1 MSKIKKIN
9 PLVEAMKTKN
19 VFVRIPSNGILEYDH
34 SIFSTSTKDEIGI
47 TGRSSKD
54 ELRFHVPDALMNG
67 KAVSE
72 CIESCVEEVND
83 ADGLYLP
90 DVYTLLLGIKLA
102 SGEKTYDIE
111 AKCPNCE
118 KKGSFTREIE
128 PLLDDAT
135 LLYEEVKVDLD
146 NGITIY
152 LAPNTWG
159 FYNSVNERL
168 FRQQYMLKVITDGIK
183 SNELDEKDAVEQ
195 VNKIYENLLKYKHD
209 LIANCIRVAT
219 LPDGREIDDKEQIRE
234 FVDCFTTEQIT
245 LMKEKIDF
253 LNNKLGIDETF
264 PVVCS
269 DCAHEWDITK
279 LEYDPSI
286 FFGRNFSTQTK
297 AK

>member
-1 MSKIKKIN
+1 MTKIKKIN

-19 VFVRIPSNGILEYDH
+19 VFVRIPSNGVLEYPPE
-34 SIFSTSTKDEIGI
+34 IFSTSTKEELGI
-47 TGRSSKD
+47 TGRTSKD

-67 KAVSE
+67 KAVSG

-111 AKCPNCE
+111 AICPKCS
-118 KKGSFTREIE
+118 KKWSFTREIE
-128 PLLDDAT
+128 PLIEDAK
-135 LLYEEVKVDLD
+135 LLYEEVQVEFD
-146 NGITIY
+146 NGIVVF

-159 FYNSVNERL
+159 FFNEVNQKL
-168 FRQQYMLKVITDGIK
+168 FRQQYMLKVISDGIK
-183 SNELDEKDAVEQ
+183 KGELEEKDAAEQ
-195 VNKIYENLLKYKHD
+195 VNVIYDNLLKYKHD
-209 LIANCIRVAT
+209 LIANCIRHVV

-234 FVDCFTTEQIT
+234 FVDCFKTDQIT
-245 LMKEKIDF
+245 VMKEKIDF
-253 LNNKLGIDETF
+253 LNNELGIEETF

-269 DCAHEWDITK
+269 DCGHEWDITK

-286 FFGRNFSTQTK
+286 FFGRNFSTQPKTK
-297 AK
+297 